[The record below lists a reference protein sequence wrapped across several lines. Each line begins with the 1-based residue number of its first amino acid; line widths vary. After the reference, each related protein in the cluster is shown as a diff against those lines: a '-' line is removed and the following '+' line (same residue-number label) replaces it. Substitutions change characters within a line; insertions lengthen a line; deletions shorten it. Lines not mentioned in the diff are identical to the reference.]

1 MIKIPPYLKKGDT
14 IGLVCPSGTLPAKK
28 AATCMRTL
36 ESWGYKVKIGKTL
49 GTQHHYFS
57 ATDEARAADIQEML
71 DDKNVQAVL
80 CGRGG
85 YGMSRIIDLLDF
97 KNFKKHPKW
106 VIGFSDITLLHNHC
120 TQVLKTASLHAPM
133 AGAFNNGQSDNE
145 WVLSLK
151 HALQGKK
158 ANYKAAP
165 HALNRTGTAT
175 GKLVG
180 GNLTLVA
187 HAVGSVSGL
196 QTKNAILFLEDIG
209 EYKYNIDRMM
219 IQLKRA
225 GMLTNLAGLVVGGFT
240 QTKDSDPAFGASVY
254 EIIQSAVAEYS
265 YPVCYDFPVSHDKE
279 NYAIKHGADYTL
291 QVTAKKVSIQEA

>member
-14 IGLVCPSGTLPAKK
+14 IGIVCPSGTLSAKK
-28 AATCMRTL
+28 AATCISTL
-36 ESWGYKVKIGKTL
+36 EAWGYKVKIGKTL

-57 ATDEARAADIQEML
+57 ATDEARAADLQEML

-85 YGMSRIIDLLDF
+85 YGMSRIIDALDF

-120 TQVLKTASLHAPM
+120 TEVLKTASLHAPM
-133 AGAFNNGQSDNE
+133 AAAFNNGGATNE

-158 ANYKAAP
+158 ANYKAEV
-165 HALNRTGTAT
+165 HAHNKLGKAT

-187 HAVGSVSGL
+187 HAVGTVSEL

-219 IQLKRA
+219 LQLKRS
-225 GMLTNLAGLVVGGFT
+225 GMLKNLAGLVVGGFT
-240 QTKDSDPAFGASVY
+240 QTKDSDPAFGATVY
-254 EIIQSAVAEYS
+254 EIIEAAVAAYN

-279 NYAIKHGADYTL
+279 NYAIKHGMEYAL
-291 QVTAKKVSIQEA
+291 EVTAKKVSLKEV

>member
-14 IGLVCPSGTLPAKK
+14 IGIVCPSGTLSAKK
-28 AATCMRTL
+28 AATCISTL
-36 ESWGYKVKIGKTL
+36 EAWGYKVKIGKTL

-57 ATDEARAADIQEML
+57 ATDEARAADLQEML

-85 YGMSRIIDLLDF
+85 YGMSRIIYLLDF

-120 TQVLKTASLHAPM
+120 TEVLKTASLHAPM
-133 AGAFNNGQSDNE
+133 AAAFNNGGATNE

-158 ANYKAAP
+158 ANYKAEV
-165 HALNRTGTAT
+165 HAHNKLGKAT

-187 HAVGSVSGL
+187 HAVGTVSEL
-196 QTKNAILFLEDIG
+196 QTKNIILFLEDIG

-219 IQLKRA
+219 LQLKRS
-225 GMLTNLAGLVVGGFT
+225 GMLKNLAGLVVGGFT
-240 QTKDSDPAFGASVY
+240 QTKDSDPAFGATVY
-254 EIIQSAVAEYS
+254 EIIEAAVAAYN

-279 NYAIKHGADYTL
+279 NYAIKHGMEYAL
-291 QVTAKKVSIQEA
+291 EVTAKKVSLKEV

>member
-28 AATCMRTL
+28 AATCIRTL
-36 ESWGYKVKIGKTL
+36 EAWGYKVKIGKTL
-49 GTQHHYFS
+49 GTRHHYFA
-57 ATDEARAADIQEML
+57 ATDEERAADLQEML

-97 KNFKKHPKW
+97 KKFKKHPKW

-133 AGAFNNGQSDNE
+133 AGAFNNGGANNE

-151 HALQGKK
+151 HALAGKK
-158 ANYKAAP
+158 ANYKAPP
-165 HALNRTGTAT
+165 HTHNKLGTAT

-187 HAVGSVSGL
+187 HAVGSVSCL
-196 QTKNAILFLEDIG
+196 QTKNTILFLEDIG

-219 IQLKRA
+219 IQLKRS
-225 GMLTNLAGLVVGGFT
+225 GMLTNLAGLIVGGFT
-240 QTKDSDPAFGASVY
+240 QTKDSDPAFGATVY
-254 EIIQSAVAEYS
+254 NIIENAVATYN

-279 NYAIKHGADYTL
+279 NYALKHGAHYTL
-291 QVTAKKVSIQEA
+291 QVTAKKVSLREL

>member
-57 ATDEARAADIQEML
+57 ATDEARAADLQEML
-71 DDKNVQAVL
+71 DDQNVQAVL

-97 KNFKKHPKW
+97 RNFKKHPKW

-187 HAVGSVSGL
+187 HAVGTVSEL

-225 GMLTNLAGLVVGGFT
+225 GMLTNLAGLIVGGFT
-240 QTKDSDPAFGASVY
+240 QTKDSDPSFGASVY

-291 QVTAKKVSIQEA
+291 QVTDKKVSVQEV

>member
-14 IGLVCPSGTLPAKK
+14 IGIVCPSGTLTAKK
-28 AATCMRTL
+28 AATCISTL
-36 ESWGYKVKIGKTL
+36 EAWGYKVKIGKTL

-57 ATDEARAADIQEML
+57 ATDEARAADMQDML
-71 DDKNVQAVL
+71 DDKKVQAVL

-97 KNFKKHPKW
+97 KKFTKHPKW

-120 TQVLKTASLHAPM
+120 TEVLKTASLHAPM
-133 AGAFNNGQSDNE
+133 AAAFNNGQSNNE

-151 HALQGKK
+151 NALQGKK

-165 HALNRTGTAT
+165 HALNRIGKTK

-187 HAVGSVSGL
+187 HAIGSVSSL
-196 QTKNAILFLEDIG
+196 KTKNTILFLEDIG

-219 IQLKRA
+219 LQLKRS
-225 GMLTNLAGLVVGGFT
+225 GMLKNLAGLIVGGFT
-240 QTKDSDPAFGASVY
+240 QTKDSDPAFGSTVF
-254 EIIQSAVAEYS
+254 EIIQAAVAEYN

-279 NYAIKHGADYTL
+279 NFALKHGIEYAL
-291 QVTAKKVSIQEA
+291 EVTAKKVNLKEV

>member
-14 IGLVCPSGTLPAKK
+14 IGIVCPSGTLPAKK
-28 AATCMRTL
+28 AATCISTL
-36 ESWGYKVKIGKTL
+36 EAWGYKVKVGKTL
-49 GTQHHYFS
+49 GTQHYYFS
-57 ATDEARAADIQEML
+57 ATDEARAADMQAML
-71 DDKNVQAVL
+71 DDNSVQAVL

-97 KNFKKHPKW
+97 KKFKKYPKW

-120 TQVLKTASLHAPM
+120 TEVLKTASLHAPM
-133 AGAFNNGQSDNE
+133 AGAFNNGQSNNE

-165 HALNRTGTAT
+165 HALNRIGKTK

-187 HAVGSVSGL
+187 HAVGSVSCL
-196 QTKNAILFLEDIG
+196 QTKNTILFLEDIG
-209 EYKYNIDRMM
+209 EYKYNLDRMM
-219 IQLKRA
+219 LQLKRS
-225 GMLTNLAGLVVGGFT
+225 GMLKNLAGLIVGGFT
-240 QTKDSDPAFGASVY
+240 QTKDSDPAFGATVY
-254 EIIQSAVAEYS
+254 EIIQAAVAEYN
-265 YPVCYDFPVSHDKE
+265 YTVCYDFPVSHDKE
-279 NYAIKHGADYTL
+279 NYALKHGIEYAL
-291 QVTAKKVSIQEA
+291 EVTAKKVNLKEV

>member
-28 AATCMRTL
+28 AATCISTL
-36 ESWGYKVKIGKTL
+36 EAWGYKVKIGKTL

-57 ATDEARAADIQEML
+57 ATDEARATDLQEML
-71 DDKNVQAVL
+71 DDKNVHAVL

-97 KNFKKHPKW
+97 KTFKKHPKW

-120 TQVLKTASLHAPM
+120 TQALKIASLHAPM
-133 AGAFNNGQSDNE
+133 AGAFNNGQSNNE

-151 HALQGKK
+151 HTLQGKK
-158 ANYKAAP
+158 ANYKAAT
-165 HALNRTGTAT
+165 HTYNRFGKAT

-187 HAVGSVSGL
+187 HAIGSVSGL

-219 IQLKRA
+219 LQLKRS
-225 GMLTNLAGLVVGGFT
+225 GMLKNLAGLVVGGFT
-240 QTKDSDPAFGASVY
+240 QTKDSDPAFGATVY
-254 EIIQSAVAEYS
+254 EIIEAAVAEYN

-279 NYAIKHGADYTL
+279 NYAIKHGMEYAL
-291 QVTAKKVSIQEA
+291 EVTAKKVSLKEV

>member
-14 IGLVCPSGTLPAKK
+14 IGIVCPSGTLPAKK
-28 AATCMRTL
+28 AATCISTL
-36 ESWGYKVKIGKTL
+36 KAWGYKVKIGKTL

-57 ATDEARAADIQEML
+57 ATDEARAADMQAML
-71 DDKNVQAVL
+71 DDNSVQAVL

-97 KNFKKHPKW
+97 KKFKKHPKW

-120 TQVLKTASLHAPM
+120 TEVLKTASLHAPM
-133 AGAFNNGQSDNE
+133 AGAFNNGQSNNE

-165 HALNRTGTAT
+165 HALNRIGKTK

-187 HAVGSVSGL
+187 HAVGSISCL
-196 QTKNAILFLEDIG
+196 QTKNTILFLEDIG

-219 IQLKRA
+219 LQLKRS
-225 GMLTNLAGLVVGGFT
+225 GMLKNLAGLIVGGFT
-240 QTKDSDPAFGASVY
+240 QTKDSDPVFGATVY
-254 EIIQSAVAEYS
+254 EIIQAAVAEYN
-265 YPVCYDFPVSHDKE
+265 YTVCYDFPVSHDKE
-279 NYAIKHGADYTL
+279 NYALKHGIEYAL
-291 QVTAKKVSIQEA
+291 EVTAKKVNLKEV

>member
-14 IGLVCPSGTLPAKK
+14 IGIVCPSGTLSAKK
-28 AATCMRTL
+28 AATCVSTL
-36 ESWGYKVKIGKTL
+36 EAWGYKVKVGKTL

-57 ATDEARAADIQEML
+57 ATDEARAADMQEML

-85 YGMSRIIDLLDF
+85 YGMSRIIDVLDF
-97 KNFKKHPKW
+97 KMFKKHPKW
-106 VIGFSDITLLHNHC
+106 VIGFSDITLLHNHFY
-120 TQVLKTASLHAPM
+120 QVLKTASLHAPM
-133 AGAFNNGQSDNE
+133 AGAFNNGGSTNE

-151 HALQGKK
+151 HALAGKK
-158 ANYKAAP
+158 ANYKAAS
-165 HALNRTGTAT
+165 HAHNKVGSAT

-187 HAVGSVSGL
+187 HAVGTASGL

-209 EYKYNIDRMM
+209 EYKYNIDRM
-219 IQLKRA
+219 ILQLKRS
-225 GMLTNLAGLVVGGFT
+225 GMLTNLAGLIVGGFT
-240 QTKDSDPAFGASVY
+240 QTKDSDPAFGATVY
-254 EIIQSAVAEYS
+254 EIIEAAVAEYS

-279 NYAIKHGADYTL
+279 NYALKHGAVYSL
-291 QVTAKKVSIQEA
+291 QVTPKKVSLHEL

>member
-14 IGLVCPSGTLPAKK
+14 IGIVCPSGTLSAKK
-28 AATCMRTL
+28 AATCISTL
-36 ESWGYKVKIGKTL
+36 EAWGYKVKIGKTL

-57 ATDEARAADIQEML
+57 ATDEARATDLQEML

-85 YGMSRIIDLLDF
+85 YGMSRIIDVLDF
-97 KNFKKHPKW
+97 KKFKKHPKW

-120 TQVLKTASLHAPM
+120 TQALKIASLHAPM
-133 AGAFNNGQSDNE
+133 AGAFNNGQSNNE

-158 ANYKAAP
+158 ANYKAAT
-165 HALNRTGTAT
+165 HALNRFGKAT

-187 HAVGSVSGL
+187 HATGSVSGL

-219 IQLKRA
+219 IQLKRS
-225 GMLTNLAGLVVGGFT
+225 GMLQNLAGLIVGGFT
-240 QTKDSDPAFGASVY
+240 QTKDSDPAFGATVY
-254 EIIQSAVAEYS
+254 EIIENAVAAYN

-279 NYAIKHGADYTL
+279 NYAIKHGVHYTL
-291 QVTAKKVSIQEA
+291 QVNAKKVSLQEL

>member
-14 IGLVCPSGTLPAKK
+14 IGIVCPSGTLSAKK
-28 AATCMRTL
+28 AATCISTL
-36 ESWGYKVKIGKTL
+36 EAWGYKVKIGKTL

-57 ATDEARAADIQEML
+57 ATDEARAADLQEML

-85 YGMSRIIDLLDF
+85 YGMSRIIDLLDL
-97 KNFKKHPKW
+97 KKFKKSPKW

-120 TQVLKTASLHAPM
+120 TAVLKTASLHAPM
-133 AGAFNNGQSDNE
+133 AAAFNNGGATNE

-158 ANYKAAP
+158 ANYKAAT
-165 HALNRTGTAT
+165 HALNRFGTAT

-187 HAVGSVSGL
+187 HALGSVSGL
-196 QTKNAILFLEDIG
+196 QTKNTILFLEDIG

-219 IQLKRA
+219 LQLKRS
-225 GMLTNLAGLVVGGFT
+225 GMLKNLAGLIVGGFT
-240 QTKDSDPAFGASVY
+240 QTKDSDPAFGATVY
-254 EIIQSAVAEYS
+254 EIIEAAVAGYH
-265 YPVCYDFPVSHDKE
+265 YPVCYDFPISHDKE
-279 NYAIKHGADYTL
+279 NYAIKHGIEYAL
-291 QVTAKKVSIQEA
+291 EVTAKKVCLKEV

>member
-1 MIKIPPYLKKGDT
+1 MINIPPYLKKGDT
-14 IGLVCPSGTLPAKK
+14 IGIVCPSGTLPAKK
-28 AATCMRTL
+28 VTTCISTL
-36 ESWGYKVKIGKTL
+36 EAWGYKVKIGKTV
-49 GTQHHYFS
+49 GSQHHYFS
-57 ATDEARAADIQEML
+57 ATDEERAADMQAML

-85 YGMSRIIDLLDF
+85 YGMSRIIDALDF
-97 KNFKKHPKW
+97 KKFKKHPKW
-106 VIGFSDITLLHNHC
+106 VIGFSDITLLHNHF
-120 TQVLKTASLHAPM
+120 TEVLKTASLHAPM
-133 AGAFNNGQSDNE
+133 AGAFNNGQSNNE

-151 HALQGKK
+151 HALAGKK

-165 HALNRTGTAT
+165 HAHNKPGIAT

-187 HAVGSVSGL
+187 HAVGTVSGL

-219 IQLKRA
+219 IQLKRS
-225 GMLTNLAGLVVGGFT
+225 GMLKNLAGLIVGGFT
-240 QTKDSDPAFGASVY
+240 QTKDSDPAFGATVY
-254 EIIQSAVAEYS
+254 EIIEAAVSDYK

-279 NYAIKHGADYTL
+279 NYALKHGANYTL
-291 QVTAKKVSIQEA
+291 QVTAKKVSLQEM

>member
-1 MIKIPPYLKKGDT
+1 MINIPPYLKKGDT
-14 IGLVCPSGTLPAKK
+14 IGIVCPSGTLPAKK
-28 AATCMRTL
+28 VTTCISTL
-36 ESWGYKVKIGKTL
+36 EAWGYKVKIGKTV
-49 GTQHHYFS
+49 GSQHHYFS
-57 ATDEARAADIQEML
+57 ATDEERAADMQAML

-85 YGMSRIIDLLDF
+85 YGMSRIIDALDF
-97 KNFKKHPKW
+97 KKFKKHPKW
-106 VIGFSDITLLHNHC
+106 VIGFSDITLLHNHF
-120 TQVLKTASLHAPM
+120 TEVLKTASLHAPM
-133 AGAFNNGQSDNE
+133 AGAFNNGQSNNE

-151 HALQGKK
+151 QALAGKK

-165 HALNRTGTAT
+165 HAHNKPGIAT

-187 HAVGSVSGL
+187 HAVGTVSGL

-219 IQLKRA
+219 IQLKRS
-225 GMLTNLAGLVVGGFT
+225 GMLKNLAGLIVGGFT
-240 QTKDSDPAFGASVY
+240 QTKDSDPAFGATVY
-254 EIIQSAVAEYS
+254 EIIEAAVSDYK

-279 NYAIKHGADYTL
+279 NYALKHGANYTL
-291 QVTAKKVSIQEA
+291 QVTAKKVSLQEM

>member
-28 AATCMRTL
+28 AATCIRTL
-36 ESWGYKVKIGKTL
+36 EAWGYKVKIGKTL
-49 GTQHHYFS
+49 GTQHHYFA
-57 ATDEARAADIQEML
+57 ATDKERAADMQEML
-71 DDKNVQAVL
+71 DDKNVHAVL

-97 KNFKKHPKW
+97 KKFKKDPKW

-133 AGAFNNGQSDNE
+133 AGAFNNGGATNE

-151 HALQGKK
+151 HALAGKK

-165 HALNRTGTAT
+165 HAHNKLGTAT

-219 IQLKRA
+219 IQLKRS
-225 GMLTNLAGLVVGGFT
+225 GMLTNLAGLIVGGFT
-240 QTKDSDPAFGASVY
+240 QTKDSDPAFGATVY
-254 EIIQSAVAEYS
+254 DIIENAVAAYN

-279 NYAIKHGADYTL
+279 NYALKHGANYTL
-291 QVTAKKVSIQEA
+291 QVTAKKVSLQEL

>member
-14 IGLVCPSGTLPAKK
+14 IGIVCPSGTLSAKK
-28 AATCMRTL
+28 AATCISTL
-36 ESWGYKVKIGKTL
+36 EAWGYKVKIGKTL

-57 ATDEARAADIQEML
+57 ATDEARAADLQEML

-85 YGMSRIIDLLDF
+85 YGMSRIIDALDF
-97 KNFKKHPKW
+97 KKFKKHPKW

-120 TQVLKTASLHAPM
+120 TEVLKTASLHAPM
-133 AGAFNNGQSDNE
+133 AAAFNNGGATNE

-158 ANYKAAP
+158 ANYKAEV
-165 HALNRTGTAT
+165 HAHNKLGKAT

-187 HAVGSVSGL
+187 HAVGTVSEL

-219 IQLKRA
+219 LQLKRS
-225 GMLTNLAGLVVGGFT
+225 GMLKNLAGLVVGGFT
-240 QTKDSDPAFGASVY
+240 QTKDSDPAFGATVY
-254 EIIQSAVAEYS
+254 EIIEAAVAAYN

-279 NYAIKHGADYTL
+279 NYAIKHGMEYAL
-291 QVTAKKVSIQEA
+291 EVTAKKVSLKEV

>member
-28 AATCMRTL
+28 AATCISTL
-36 ESWGYKVKIGKTL
+36 EAWGYKVKIGKTL

-57 ATDEARAADIQEML
+57 ATDEARAADLQEML

-97 KNFKKHPKW
+97 KTFKKHPKW

-120 TQVLKTASLHAPM
+120 TQALKIASLHAPM
-133 AGAFNNGQSDNE
+133 AGAFNNGQSNNE

-151 HALQGKK
+151 HTLQGKK
-158 ANYKAAP
+158 ANYKAAT
-165 HALNRTGTAT
+165 HALNKLGTAS

-187 HAVGSVSGL
+187 HAVGTESGL

-219 IQLKRA
+219 LQLKRS
-225 GMLTNLAGLVVGGFT
+225 GMLKNLAGLVVGGFT
-240 QTKDSDPAFGASVY
+240 QTKDSDPAFGATVY
-254 EIIQSAVAEYS
+254 EIIEAVVAEYN
-265 YPVCYDFPVSHDKE
+265 YPVCYDFPISHDKE
-279 NYAIKHGADYTL
+279 NYAIKHGMEYAL
-291 QVTAKKVSIQEA
+291 EVTAKKVSLKEV

>member
-14 IGLVCPSGTLPAKK
+14 IGIVCPSGTLSAKK
-28 AATCMRTL
+28 AATCISTL
-36 ESWGYKVKIGKTL
+36 EAWGYKVKIGKTL

-57 ATDEARAADIQEML
+57 ATDEARAADLQEML

-85 YGMSRIIDLLDF
+85 YGMSRIIDALDF
-97 KNFKKHPKW
+97 KKFKKHPKW

-120 TQVLKTASLHAPM
+120 TEVLKTASLHAPM
-133 AGAFNNGQSDNE
+133 AAAFNNGGSNNE

-158 ANYKAAP
+158 ANYKAEV
-165 HALNRTGTAT
+165 HAHNKFGKAT

-187 HAVGSVSGL
+187 HAIGTVSGL

-219 IQLKRA
+219 LQLKRS
-225 GMLTNLAGLVVGGFT
+225 GMLKNLAGLVVGGFT
-240 QTKDSDPAFGASVY
+240 QTKDSDPAFGATVY
-254 EIIQSAVAEYS
+254 EIIEAAVAAYN

-279 NYAIKHGADYTL
+279 NYAIKHGMEYAL
-291 QVTAKKVSIQEA
+291 EVTAKKVSLKEV

>member
-14 IGLVCPSGTLPAKK
+14 IGIVCPSGTLTAKK
-28 AATCMRTL
+28 AATCISTL
-36 ESWGYKVKIGKTL
+36 EAWGYKVKIGKTL

-57 ATDEARAADIQEML
+57 ATDEARAADLQEML

-85 YGMSRIIDLLDF
+85 YGMSRIIDLLNF
-97 KNFKKHPKW
+97 KTFKKHPKW
-106 VIGFSDITLLHNHC
+106 VIGFSDITLLHNHF
-120 TQVLKTASLHAPM
+120 TQALKTASLHAPM
-133 AGAFNNGQSDNE
+133 AAAFNNGGATNE

-158 ANYKAAP
+158 ANYKAAT
-165 HALNRTGTAT
+165 HTYNRFGKAT

-187 HAVGSVSGL
+187 HAIGSVSGL

-219 IQLKRA
+219 LQLKRS
-225 GMLTNLAGLVVGGFT
+225 GMLKNLAGLVVGGFT
-240 QTKDSDPAFGASVY
+240 QTKDSDPAFGATVY
-254 EIIQSAVAEYS
+254 EIIEAAVAVYN

-279 NYAIKHGADYTL
+279 NYAIKHGMEYAL
-291 QVTAKKVSIQEA
+291 EVTAKKVSLKEV

>member
-1 MIKIPPYLKKGDT
+1 M
-14 IGLVCPSGTLPAKK
+14 
-28 AATCMRTL
+28 
-36 ESWGYKVKIGKTL
+36 
-49 GTQHHYFS
+49 
-57 ATDEARAADIQEML
+57 QEML
-71 DDKNVQAVL
+71 DDKNVHAVL

-97 KNFKKHPKW
+97 KKFKKDPKW

-133 AGAFNNGQSDNE
+133 AGAFNNGGATNE

-151 HALQGKK
+151 HALAGKK

-165 HALNRTGTAT
+165 HAHNKLGTAT

-219 IQLKRA
+219 IQLKRS
-225 GMLTNLAGLVVGGFT
+225 GMLTNLAGLIVGGFT
-240 QTKDSDPAFGASVY
+240 QTKDSDPAFGATVY
-254 EIIQSAVAEYS
+254 DIIENAVAAYN

-279 NYAIKHGADYTL
+279 NYALKHGANYTL
-291 QVTAKKVSIQEA
+291 QVTAKKVSLQEL

>member
-28 AATCMRTL
+28 AATCISTL
-36 ESWGYKVKIGKTL
+36 EAWGYKVKIGRTL

-57 ATDEARAADIQEML
+57 ATDEARAADLQEML

-85 YGMSRIIDLLDF
+85 YGMSRIIDVLDF
-97 KNFKKHPKW
+97 KKFKKHPKW

-120 TQVLKTASLHAPM
+120 TQALKIASLHAPM
-133 AGAFNNGQSDNE
+133 AGAFNNGQSNNE

-151 HALQGKK
+151 HTLQGKK
-158 ANYKAAP
+158 ANYKAAT
-165 HALNRTGTAT
+165 HTYNKFGKAT

-187 HAVGSVSGL
+187 HAVGTVSEL

-219 IQLKRA
+219 LQLKRS
-225 GMLTNLAGLVVGGFT
+225 GMLKNLAGLVVGGFT
-240 QTKDSDPAFGASVY
+240 QTKDSDPAFGATVY
-254 EIIQSAVAEYS
+254 EIIEAAVAEYN
-265 YPVCYDFPVSHDKE
+265 YPVCFDFPISHDKE
-279 NYAIKHGADYTL
+279 NYAIKHGMEYAL
-291 QVTAKKVSIQEA
+291 EVTAKKVSLKEV

>member
-57 ATDEARAADIQEML
+57 ATDEARAADLQEML
-71 DDKNVQAVL
+71 DDQNVQAVL

-133 AGAFNNGQSDNE
+133 AGAFNNGQSNNE

-291 QVTAKKVSIQEA
+291 QVTAKKISVQEV

>member
-1 MIKIPPYLKKGDT
+1 MGDT

-28 AATCMRTL
+28 AATCISTL
-36 ESWGYKVKIGKTL
+36 EAWGYKVKIGKTL

-57 ATDEARAADIQEML
+57 ATDEARAADLQEML

-85 YGMSRIIDLLDF
+85 YGMSRIIDVLDF
-97 KNFKKHPKW
+97 KKFKKHPKW

-120 TQVLKTASLHAPM
+120 TQALKIASLHAPM
-133 AGAFNNGQSDNE
+133 AGAFNNGQSNNE

-151 HALQGKK
+151 HTLQGKK
-158 ANYKAAP
+158 ANYKAAT
-165 HALNRTGTAT
+165 HTYNKFGKAT

-187 HAVGSVSGL
+187 HAVGTVSEL

-219 IQLKRA
+219 LQLKRS
-225 GMLTNLAGLVVGGFT
+225 GMLKNLAGLVVGGFT
-240 QTKDSDPAFGASVY
+240 QTKDSDPAFGATVY
-254 EIIQSAVAEYS
+254 EIIEAAVAEYN
-265 YPVCYDFPVSHDKE
+265 YPVCFDFPISHDKE
-279 NYAIKHGADYTL
+279 NYAIKHGMEYAL
-291 QVTAKKVSIQEA
+291 EVTAKKVSLKEV

>member
-1 MIKIPPYLKKGDT
+1 LLNCRMIKIPPYLKKGDT

-28 AATCMRTL
+28 AATCISTL
-36 ESWGYKVKIGKTL
+36 EAWGYKVKIGKTL

-57 ATDEARAADIQEML
+57 ASDEDRAADLQEML
-71 DDKNVQAVL
+71 DDENVQAVL

-106 VIGFSDITLLHNHC
+106 VIGFSDITLLHNHF

-133 AGAFNNGQSDNE
+133 AGAFNNGQSNNE

-151 HALQGKK
+151 HALAGKK
-158 ANYKAAP
+158 ANYKAGA
-165 HALNRTGTAT
+165 HAINRSGTAS

-187 HAVGSVSGL
+187 HATGSVSGL
-196 QTKNAILFLEDIG
+196 QTKNAILFLE
-209 EYKYNIDRMM
+209 YNIDRMM
-219 IQLKRA
+219 IQLKRS

-240 QTKDSDPAFGASVY
+240 QTKDSDPAFGATVY
-254 EIIQSAVAEYS
+254 EIIEHAVAEYS

-279 NYAIKHGADYTL
+279 NYALKHGANYTL
-291 QVTAKKVSIQEA
+291 QVTAKKVSLQEL

>member
-14 IGLVCPSGTLPAKK
+14 IGIVCPSGTLPAKK
-28 AATCMRTL
+28 AATCISTL
-36 ESWGYKVKIGKTL
+36 KAWGYKVKIGKTL

-57 ATDEARAADIQEML
+57 ATDEARAADMQAML
-71 DDKNVQAVL
+71 DDNSVQAVL

-97 KNFKKHPKW
+97 KKFKKHPKW

-120 TQVLKTASLHAPM
+120 TEVLKTASLHAPM
-133 AGAFNNGQSDNE
+133 AGAFNNGQSNNE

-165 HALNRTGTAT
+165 HALNRIGKTK

-187 HAVGSVSGL
+187 HAVGSVSCL
-196 QTKNAILFLEDIG
+196 QTKNTILFLEDIG

-219 IQLKRA
+219 LQLKRS
-225 GMLTNLAGLVVGGFT
+225 GMLKNLAGLIVGGFT
-240 QTKDSDPAFGASVY
+240 QAKDSDPAFGATVY
-254 EIIQSAVAEYS
+254 EIIQAAVAEYN
-265 YPVCYDFPVSHDKE
+265 YTVCYDFPVSHDKE
-279 NYAIKHGADYTL
+279 NYALKHGIEYAL
-291 QVTAKKVSIQEA
+291 EVTAKKVNLKEV

>member
-14 IGLVCPSGTLPAKK
+14 IGIVCPSGTLSAKK
-28 AATCMRTL
+28 AATCISTL
-36 ESWGYKVKIGKTL
+36 EAWGYKVKIGKTL

-57 ATDEARAADIQEML
+57 ATDEARAADLQVML

-85 YGMSRIIDLLDF
+85 YGMSRIIDALDF
-97 KNFKKHPKW
+97 KKFKKHPKW
-106 VIGFSDITLLHNHC
+106 VIGFSDITLLHNHFK
-120 TQVLKTASLHAPM
+120 QVLKTASLHAPM
-133 AGAFNNGQSDNE
+133 AAAFNNGGATNE

-158 ANYKAAP
+158 ANYKAEV
-165 HALNRTGTAT
+165 HAHNKFGKAT

-187 HAVGSVSGL
+187 HAIGTVSGL
-196 QTKNAILFLEDIG
+196 QTKNTILFLEDIG

-219 IQLKRA
+219 LQLKRC
-225 GMLTNLAGLVVGGFT
+225 GMLKNLAGLIVGGFT
-240 QTKDSDPAFGASVY
+240 QTKDSDPAFGATVY
-254 EIIQSAVAEYS
+254 EIIESAVADYA

-279 NYAIKHGADYTL
+279 NYAIKHGMEYAL
-291 QVTAKKVSIQEA
+291 EVTAKKVSLKEV

>member
-28 AATCMRTL
+28 AATCISTL
-36 ESWGYKVKIGKTL
+36 EAWGYKVKIGKTL

-57 ATDEARAADIQEML
+57 ATDEARAADLQEML

-85 YGMSRIIDLLDF
+85 YGMSRIIDVLDF
-97 KNFKKHPKW
+97 KKFKKHPKW

-120 TQVLKTASLHAPM
+120 TQALKIASLHAPM
-133 AGAFNNGQSDNE
+133 AGAFNNGQSNNE

-151 HALQGKK
+151 HTLQGKK
-158 ANYKAAP
+158 ANYKAAT
-165 HALNRTGTAT
+165 HTYNKFGKAT

-187 HAVGSVSGL
+187 HAVGTVSEL

-219 IQLKRA
+219 LQLKRS
-225 GMLTNLAGLVVGGFT
+225 GMLKNLAGLVVGGFT
-240 QTKDSDPAFGASVY
+240 QTKDSDPAFGATVY
-254 EIIQSAVAEYS
+254 EIIEAAVAEYN
-265 YPVCYDFPVSHDKE
+265 YPVCFDFPISHDKE
-279 NYAIKHGADYTL
+279 NYTIKHGMEYAL
-291 QVTAKKVSIQEA
+291 EVTAKKVSLKEV

>member
-14 IGLVCPSGTLPAKK
+14 IGIVCPSGTLSAKK
-28 AATCMRTL
+28 AATCISTL
-36 ESWGYKVKIGKTL
+36 EAWGYKVKIGKTL

-57 ATDEARAADIQEML
+57 ATDEARAADLQEML

-85 YGMSRIIDLLDF
+85 YGMSRIIDALDF
-97 KNFKKHPKW
+97 KKFKKHPKW

-120 TQVLKTASLHAPM
+120 TEVLKTASIHAPM
-133 AGAFNNGQSDNE
+133 AAAFNNGGSNNE

-158 ANYKAAP
+158 ANYKAEV
-165 HALNRTGTAT
+165 HAHNKLGKAT

-187 HAVGSVSGL
+187 HAVGTVSEL

-219 IQLKRA
+219 LQLKRS
-225 GMLTNLAGLVVGGFT
+225 GMLKNLAGLVVGGFT
-240 QTKDSDPAFGASVY
+240 QTKDSDPAFGATVY
-254 EIIQSAVAEYS
+254 QIIEAAVAAYN
-265 YPVCYDFPVSHDKE
+265 YPVCYDFPVSHEKE
-279 NYAIKHGADYTL
+279 NYAIKHGMEYAL
-291 QVTAKKVSIQEA
+291 EVTAKKVSLKEV

>member
-14 IGLVCPSGTLPAKK
+14 IGIVCPSGTLTAKK
-28 AATCMRTL
+28 AATCISTL
-36 ESWGYKVKIGKTL
+36 EAWGYKVKIGKTL

-57 ATDEARAADIQEML
+57 ATDEARAADMQDML
-71 DDKNVQAVL
+71 DDKKVQAVL

-97 KNFKKHPKW
+97 KKFTKHPKW
-106 VIGFSDITLLHNHC
+106 VIGFSDITLLHNHS
-120 TQVLKTASLHAPM
+120 TEVLKTASLHAPM
-133 AGAFNNGQSDNE
+133 AAAFNNGQSNNE

-151 HALQGKK
+151 NALQGKK

-165 HALNRTGTAT
+165 HALNRIGKTK

-187 HAVGSVSGL
+187 HAIGSVSSL
-196 QTKNAILFLEDIG
+196 KTKNTILFLEDIG

-219 IQLKRA
+219 LQLKRS
-225 GMLTNLAGLVVGGFT
+225 GMLKNLAGLVVGGFT
-240 QTKDSDPAFGASVY
+240 QTKDSDPAFGATVY
-254 EIIQSAVAEYS
+254 EIIEAAVAEYN

-279 NYAIKHGADYTL
+279 NYAIKHGMEYAL
-291 QVTAKKVSIQEA
+291 EVTAKKVSLKEV

>member
-14 IGLVCPSGTLPAKK
+14 IGIVCPSGTLSAKK
-28 AATCMRTL
+28 AATCIETL
-36 ESWGYKVKIGKTL
+36 EAWGYKVKIGKTL

-57 ATDEARAADIQEML
+57 ATDEARATDLQEML

-97 KNFKKHPKW
+97 KTFKKHPKW
-106 VIGFSDITLLHNHC
+106 VIGFSDITLLHNHF
-120 TQVLKTASLHAPM
+120 TEVLKTASLHAPM
-133 AGAFNNGQSDNE
+133 AGAFNNGQSNNE
-145 WVLSLK
+145 WVISLK

-158 ANYKAAP
+158 ANYKAAT
-165 HALNRTGTAT
+165 HALNKLGTAS

-187 HAVGSVSGL
+187 HAIGTVSGL

-219 IQLKRA
+219 LQLKRS
-225 GMLTNLAGLVVGGFT
+225 GMLKNLAGLVVGGFT
-240 QTKDSDPAFGASVY
+240 QTKDSDPAFGATVY
-254 EIIQSAVAEYS
+254 EIIEAAVAEYN

-279 NYAIKHGADYTL
+279 NYAIKHGMEYAL
-291 QVTAKKVSIQEA
+291 EVTAKKVSLKEV

>member
-28 AATCMRTL
+28 AATCICTL
-36 ESWGYKVKIGKTL
+36 EAWGYKVKIGKTL

-57 ATDEARAADIQEML
+57 ATDEERAADLQAML

-97 KNFKKHPKW
+97 KNFKKYPKW
-106 VIGFSDITLLHNHC
+106 VIGFSDITLLHNHF

-158 ANYKAAP
+158 ANYKAGA

-187 HAVGSVSGL
+187 HAIGTSSGL

-219 IQLKRA
+219 IQLKRS
-225 GMLTNLAGLVVGGFT
+225 GMLQNLAGLIVGGFT
-240 QTKDSDPAFGASVY
+240 QTKDSDPAFGATVF
-254 EIIQSAVAEYS
+254 EIIENAVAEYN

-279 NYAIKHGADYTL
+279 NYAIKHGANYTL
-291 QVTAKKVSIQEA
+291 QVTAKKVSVQEM

>member
-14 IGLVCPSGTLPAKK
+14 IGIVCPSGTLPAKK
-28 AATCMRTL
+28 VTTCISTL
-36 ESWGYKVKIGKTL
+36 EAWGYKVKIGKTV
-49 GTQHHYFS
+49 GSQHHYFS
-57 ATDEARAADIQEML
+57 ATDEERAADMQAML

-85 YGMSRIIDLLDF
+85 YGMSRIIDALDF
-97 KNFKKHPKW
+97 KKFKKHPKW
-106 VIGFSDITLLHNHC
+106 VIGFSDITLLHNHF
-120 TQVLKTASLHAPM
+120 TEVLKTASLHAPM
-133 AGAFNNGQSDNE
+133 AGAFNNGQSNNE

-151 HALQGKK
+151 HALAGKK

-165 HALNRTGTAT
+165 HAHNKPGIAT

-187 HAVGSVSGL
+187 HAVGTVSGL

-219 IQLKRA
+219 IQLKRS
-225 GMLTNLAGLVVGGFT
+225 GMLKNIAGLIVGGFT
-240 QTKDSDPAFGASVY
+240 QTKDSDPAFGATVY
-254 EIIQSAVAEYS
+254 EIIEAAVSDYK

-279 NYAIKHGADYTL
+279 NYALKHGANYTL
-291 QVTAKKVSIQEA
+291 QVTAKKVSLQEM

>member
-240 QTKDSDPAFGASVY
+240 QTKDSNPAFGASVY

-291 QVTAKKVSIQEA
+291 QVTAKKVSVQEV

>member
-14 IGLVCPSGTLPAKK
+14 IGIVCPSGTLSAKK
-28 AATCMRTL
+28 ATTCISTL
-36 ESWGYKVKIGKTL
+36 EAWGYKVKIGKTL

-57 ATDEARAADIQEML
+57 ATDEARAADMQDML
-71 DDKNVQAVL
+71 DDKKVQAVL

-97 KNFKKHPKW
+97 KKFTKHPKW

-120 TQVLKTASLHAPM
+120 TEVLKTASLHAPM
-133 AGAFNNGQSDNE
+133 AAAFNNGQSNNE

-151 HALQGKK
+151 NALQGKK

-165 HALNRTGTAT
+165 HALNRIGKTK

-187 HAVGSVSGL
+187 HAIGSVSSL
-196 QTKNAILFLEDIG
+196 KTKNTILFLEDIG

-219 IQLKRA
+219 LQLKRS
-225 GMLTNLAGLVVGGFT
+225 GMLKNLAGLVVGGFT
-240 QTKDSDPAFGASVY
+240 QTKDSDPAFGATVY
-254 EIIQSAVAEYS
+254 EIIEAAVAAYN
-265 YPVCYDFPVSHDKE
+265 YPVCYDFPISHDKE
-279 NYAIKHGADYTL
+279 NYAIKHGMEYAL
-291 QVTAKKVSIQEA
+291 EVTAKKVSLKEI